1 MGLPTL
7 ISFRT
12 HIEPLSD
19 VSQRAAPMAFRWYQY
34 FSSVDALLRALFGT
48 KPNVLAASGQIAV
61 SDNGGIIEMNVAGA
75 NNLTVPNNNTVP
87 LPVGFR
93 CKVAQIGAGLT
104 TVVAAGGVT
113 IRCRHTLVSAGQY
126 AVFEIYQR
134 AGNEWVLSGDLA

>member
-1 MGLPTL
+1 MGMPSLRPMPVTG
-7 ISFRT
+7 
-12 HIEPLSD
+12 EPL
-19 VSQRAAPMAFRWYQY
+19 AAGQPMALRWYLY
-34 FSSVDALLRALFGT
+34 FSSLDGLARFFFGA
-48 KPNVLAASGQIAV
+48 KPNVLTASGQIAA
-61 SDNGGIIEMNVAGA
+61 SDDGGIIEMNVAGA

-104 TVVAAGGVT
+104 TMVAAAGVT

-134 AGNEWVLSGDLA
+134 AGNEWVLSGDLV